1 MSAPQG
7 FTWVEKPLLAALAR
21 PDSPEDLQWLRKN
34 GIEVLLSLTEDRLY
48 RDWTDAAGLL
58 VYHEPLEDMEPPT
71 QEQLDRCVSAIGRA
85 VEKNMAVAVHCG
97 MMKGA
102 AALTTERKLRL
113 FVCAC
118 CRRLWDELKDQR
130 SRDALAVS
138 EQFADGVAGKKILSQ
153 ARLAARAAAWN
164 AQAARTRKF
173 PGTQPVESHGSP
185 RRRQCLPRLHR

>member
-21 PDSPEDLQWLRKN
+21 PGSPEDLQWLRKN

-97 MMKGA
+97 AGLGRTGVVLA
-102 AALTTERKLRL
+102 AFLVTRGLSAQAAIARVRKLRPHSIETTEQAESVEH
-113 FVCAC
+113 FA
-118 CRRLWDELKDQR
+118 RRR
-130 SRDALAVS
+130 R
-138 EQFADGVAGKKILSQ
+138 
-153 ARLAARAAAWN
+153 RAAEGAEG
-164 AQAARTRKF
+164 AD
-173 PGTQPVESHGSP
+173 S
-185 RRRQCLPRLHR
+185 